1 MSAVLVVGSLA
12 LAGWLVVVIRRK
24 IFPSDKEGAAKSPL
38 ARDSRDTTVAPLEI
52 NFEERQKVLK
62 HQGSFEVSYLGVIAC
77 CLPIVFMFSSC
88 FAYTDKPYEYY
99 FVASEIKSL

>member
-38 ARDSRDTTVAPLEI
+38 ARDSRDTTV
-52 NFEERQKVLK
+52 LK
-62 HQGSFEVSYLGVIAC
+62 STL
-77 CLPIVFMFSSC
+77 
-88 FAYTDKPYEYY
+88 
-99 FVASEIKSL
+99 KSARKS